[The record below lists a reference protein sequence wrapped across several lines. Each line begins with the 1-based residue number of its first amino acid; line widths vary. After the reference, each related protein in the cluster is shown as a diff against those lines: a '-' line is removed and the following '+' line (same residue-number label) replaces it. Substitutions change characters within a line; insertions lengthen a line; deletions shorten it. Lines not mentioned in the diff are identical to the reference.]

1 VTLFGVD
8 LGKIFGLETPPLE
21 IVIRGT
27 VTYVALFVLLRVFQR
42 RQAGSVGMADL
53 LVLVLL
59 ADAAQNAMAGEY
71 RSITDGLILVL
82 TILFWSVTLNWLG
95 YRVPAIER
103 LVHPRPMPLIEDGQL
118 RRRNMR
124 REFITESELMTE
136 LRLQGIERF
145 EDVHAAYIEG
155 NGRVSVIPR
164 EGAAVASRGEPRRAV
179 AP

>member
-1 VTLFGVD
+1 MTVFGMD
-8 LGKIFGLETPPLE
+8 LEKMFGLQTPVPE
-21 IVIRGT
+21 MVARGT
-27 VTYVALFVLLRVFQR
+27 ITYIALFVLLRLFQR

-59 ADAAQNAMAGEY
+59 ADAAQNALADDY
-71 RSITDGLILVL
+71 RSITDGLILVA
-82 TILFWSVTLNWLG
+82 TILFWSVAFNWLG

-103 LVHPRPMPLIEDGQL
+103 IVHPRPLPLIEDGEL

-124 REFITESELMTE
+124 REFITEDELLTE
-136 LRLQGIERF
+136 LRLQGLERF
-145 EDVHAAYIEG
+145 EDVRAAYIEG

-164 EGAAVASRGEPRRAV
+164 READPETGKSRRAL

>member
-1 VTLFGVD
+1 VEFFGVD
-8 LGKIFGLETPPLE
+8 LGQVFGLERPVLE
-21 IVIRGT
+21 IVLRGT
-27 VTYVALFVLLRVFQR
+27 VTYVALFVLLRLFQR
-42 RQAGSVGMADL
+42 RQSGTVGMADL

-95 YRVPAIER
+95 YRVPAVER
-103 LVHPRPMPLIEDGQL
+103 LIHPRPLPLIEDGQL

-124 REFITESELMTE
+124 REFITEDELLTE

-145 EDVHAAYIEG
+145 DDVRAAYIEG

-164 EGAAVASRGEPRRAV
+164 GGVAAGTGKSRRAL
-179 AP
+179 AR